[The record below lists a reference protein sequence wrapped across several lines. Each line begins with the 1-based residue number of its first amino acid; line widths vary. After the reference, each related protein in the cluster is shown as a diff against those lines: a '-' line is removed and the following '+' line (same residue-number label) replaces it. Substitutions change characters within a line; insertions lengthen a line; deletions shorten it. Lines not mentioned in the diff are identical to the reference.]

1 VDDLKQNMLCAYI
14 IRAGF
19 ESYAS
24 VGNAL
29 VKMHA
34 TFGSIEDGKHVFF
47 DKMVVQDVISW
58 TAIITD
64 YAKSGHIDY
73 AHHLFDS
80 MYEQ

>member
-1 VDDLKQNMLCAYI
+1 M
-14 IRAGF
+14 
-19 ESYAS
+19 
-24 VGNAL
+24 GNAL

-34 TFGSIEDGKHVFF
+34 TFGSIEDGKYVFF

-58 TAIITD
+58 TAIITE
-64 YAKSGHIDY
+64 YAKSRHIDY

>member
-1 VDDLKQNMLCAYI
+1 VHDLKQNILCAYI
-14 IRAGF
+14 IRARF

-34 TFGSIEDGKHVFF
+34 TFGSIEDGKYVFF
-47 DKMVVQDVISW
+47 DKIVVQDALSW
-58 TAIITD
+58 TAIITE
-64 YAKSGHIDY
+64 YAKSGNIDY

>member
-1 VDDLKQNMLCAYI
+1 VHDLKQNILYAYI

-19 ESYAS
+19 EPYAS

-34 TFGSIEDGKHVFF
+34 TFGSIEDVKYVFF
-47 DKMVVQDVISW
+47 DKIVVQDALSG
-58 TAIITD
+58 TAIITK
-64 YAKSGHIDY
+64 YAKSRNIDY

>member
-1 VDDLKQNMLCAYI
+1 MHDLKQNMLCAYI
-14 IRAGF
+14 IKAGF

-47 DKMVVQDVISW
+47 DKMVVQDVIS
-58 TAIITD
+58 
-64 YAKSGHIDY
+64 
-73 AHHLFDS
+73 
-80 MYEQ
+80 